1 VAMPRKLPASD
12 LIDAVLD
19 NMRQNLE
26 HLKYS
31 TLAPSRYVV
40 YVHPNEYARLS
51 GILPRLQA
59 ETARALD
66 EELRR
71 LNGGTFIRRS
81 VGRLTGQPPPVQSAG
96 PEWLIEFVADPD
108 GEIDE
113 GTLLIDSEL
122 VLPAQPELGVG
133 ERTRRIT
140 TTVDR
145 TSEVVLGAS
154 RKTTSEVIR
163 SPAAPIVFARLSYE
177 DRGGLHTHEVVKDS
191 ITIGRGGVTFPV
203 DVRVSSSEDVSREH
217 ARIRRDPKTGRF
229 FLIDLSLLGT
239 TLDGRHVPRGY
250 DASDDRK
257 RENGTETALPDR
269 GRIGLADTLYLD
281 FERVR

>member
-1 VAMPRKLPASD
+1 MPHKLPASD

-31 TLAPSRYVV
+31 TLAPSRYAV
-40 YVHPNEYARLS
+40 YLHPAEHARLI

-59 ETARALD
+59 ETIRALD

-71 LNGGTFIRRS
+71 LNGGTFLSRS
-81 VGRLTGQPPPVQSAG
+81 VGRLAGQRPPIHSAG
-96 PEWLIEFVADPD
+96 PEWHIEFIADPD
-108 GEIDE
+108 GDIDE

-122 VLPAQPELGVG
+122 MLPAQPELGVG

-145 TSEVVLGAS
+145 TSDGGSGTS
-154 RKTTSEVIR
+154 RKTASEVTH

-177 DRGGLHTHEVVKDS
+177 DRGGLHTHNVVKDS
-191 ITIGRGGVTFPV
+191 VTIGRGGLTYPV

-217 ARIRRDPKTGRF
+217 ARIRRDPTTGRF

-250 DASDDRK
+250 DTNGEGK

>member
-1 VAMPRKLPASD
+1 MTGKVCTLLRACTMARHLLIVGGGVAGLSAGCYAQRSGFRTTIVEHNLALGGVCTAWHRGPYT
-12 LIDAVLD
+12 IDGCIHWL
-19 NMRQNLE
+19 
-26 HLKYS
+26 
-31 TLAPSRYVV
+31 T
-40 YVHPNEYARLS
+40 
-51 GILPRLQA
+51 
-59 ETARALD
+59 
-66 EELRR
+66 
-71 LNGGTFIRRS
+71 GGPFIRRS
-81 VGRLTGQPPPVQSAG
+81 GGRLTGHPPPVQSAG

-140 TTVDR
+140 TTVSQQR
-145 TSEVVLGAS
+145 
-154 RKTTSEVIR
+154 TTSREQTFSQER

-191 ITIGRGGVTFPV
+191 ITIGRGGITYPV

-250 DASDDRK
+250 DTSDDRK
-257 RENGTETALPDR
+257 RENGTETPLPDR